1 MNRTDPTFKQ
11 QSQMNEED
19 LSFID
24 DLFDS
29 LFASLTDNDDIS
41 SDTDAIPDFRKVPN

>member
-1 MNRTDPTFKQ
+1 MQRTDPTYKQ
-11 QSQMNEED
+11 QTQSSEED
-19 LSFID
+19 LAFVD
-24 DLFDS
+24 ELFDS